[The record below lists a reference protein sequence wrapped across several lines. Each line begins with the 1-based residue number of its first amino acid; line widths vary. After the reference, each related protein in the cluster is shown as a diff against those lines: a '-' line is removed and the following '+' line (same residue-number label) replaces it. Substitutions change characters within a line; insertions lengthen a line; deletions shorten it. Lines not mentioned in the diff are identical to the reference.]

1 MVKEGGDPKKERGR
15 RIRSLRESRGLTLQE
30 LAARLGIK
38 YQSLREW
45 ETGRTSPS
53 VDNIGRLSDIF
64 GVHPTWIWTGKG
76 SKYIKAKRKDEAN
89 RVEEESPE
97 ARRLNRAI
105 GEFVRYLRT
114 RSPEE
119 VKLIHEIAIKIL
131 EADRGAR
138 KK

>member
-1 MVKEGGDPKKERGR
+1 MDTKKERGR
-15 RIRSLRESRGLTLQE
+15 RIRSLREARGFTLQE
-30 LAARLGIK
+30 LAKELGIR

-45 ETGRTSPS
+45 EIGRTSPS

-76 SKYIKAKRKDEAN
+76 SKYIKTKRKDEAN
-89 RVEEESPE
+89 HVEEESPE
-97 ARRLNRAI
+97 TRRLNRAI

-131 EADRGAR
+131 EAERRLR
-138 KK
+138 KR